1 MDRILETTKAGEQP
15 LSDDGRLLAYKVIDM
30 LLIIGIIM
38 KMVSLAVLMIEALSK
53 WFREKEHNN

>member
-1 MDRILETTKAGEQP
+1 M
-15 LSDDGRLLAYKVIDM
+15 SDDGRLLAYKVIDM

-53 WFREKEHNN
+53 WFREKEHNT

>member
-1 MDRILETTKAGEQP
+1 MERILETTKVEEQP
-15 LSDDGRLLAYKVIDM
+15 ISDDGRLLAYKVIDV

-38 KMVSLAVLMIEALSK
+38 KMVSLTVLMIEALSK

>member
-1 MDRILETTKAGEQP
+1 MERILETTKVEEQP
-15 LSDDGRLLAYKVIDM
+15 ISDDGRLLAYKVIDV